1 MKATL
6 GFGIGLALL
15 AYGCSDDGSAPGT
28 FADNQTSVIVTAS
41 AQSGS
46 GPVGLGKAQ
55 AGAGTLAEI
64 DSLMID
70 HAVIVLKDIAFKGG
84 IDTVHTMDSAEVEL
98 AYKRE
103 EDYGYGWEGK
113 NGKHRGFGA
122 VSFRGPFIVELEDT
136 IPVQVV
142 LDTIPPGT
150 YNGIKFKIHRLRS
163 GDLLLDPTLPDSM
176 LGYSIAV
183 AGSVKDTSG
192 DWTPFLFK
200 ANIDEEFKA
209 RGNFTVNPGD
219 HLVPY
224 ALKFDIASWFTAPDG
239 RILDPNDRK
248 DAHWIRFLI
257 KASLKG
263 RMWCGRDGDND
274 GDPD

>member
-1 MKATL
+1 VKGTL

-15 AYGCSDDGSAPGT
+15 AYGCSDNGSAPGT
-28 FADNQTSVIVTAS
+28 SADTQTSVIVTAS

-55 AGAGTLAEI
+55 PGAETLADF
-64 DSLMID
+64 DSLVID

-84 IDTVHTMDSAEVEL
+84 IDTVHTMDSMEVEQEYQL
-98 AYKRE
+98 DEK
-103 EDYGYGWEGK
+103 YGYDRGGK
-113 NGKHRGFGA
+113 DDRHRGFGA
-122 VSFRGPFIVELEDT
+122 FYFRGPFIVELEDT

-150 YNGIKFKIHRLRS
+150 YNGIKFKIHKLRS
-163 GDLLLDPTLPDSM
+163 RDLLLDPALPDSM

-183 AGSVKDTSG
+183 AGSLKDTSG
-192 DWTPFLFK
+192 EWTPFLFK

-224 ALKFDIASWFTAPDG
+224 ALKFDIASWFTTPDG

-248 DAHWIRFLI
+248 DARWIRFLI

-263 RMWCGRDGDND
+263 RMWCGRDGDNN